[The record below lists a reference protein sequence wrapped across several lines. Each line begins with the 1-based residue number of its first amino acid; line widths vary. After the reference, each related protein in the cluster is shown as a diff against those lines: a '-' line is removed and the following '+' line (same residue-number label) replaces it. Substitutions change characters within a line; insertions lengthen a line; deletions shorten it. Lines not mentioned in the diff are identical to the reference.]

1 MTIAKSENGEINLK
15 INSFRPPI
23 IRLYDFMLRFPK
35 FSDSSIHS
43 VSRHQALSLFPIPL
57 FFFPISD
64 ICPRFVGDYS
74 DSKTRPILLKNRTSL
89 RSLYF
94 WIRIFLH
101 CIPFLSSTWGFFT
114 TSPYQILTSFF
125 WFFSFPSYNSPSVFK
140 HALVHSL
147 RARNVFD

>member
-15 INSFRPPI
+15 INYSRPPI

-57 FFFPISD
+57 FFLPISD

-74 DSKTRPILLKNRTSL
+74 DSEKSDE
-89 RSLYF
+89 S
-94 WIRIFLH
+94 
-101 CIPFLSSTWGFFT
+101 
-114 TSPYQILTSFF
+114 
-125 WFFSFPSYNSPSVFK
+125 
-140 HALVHSL
+140 
-147 RARNVFD
+147 